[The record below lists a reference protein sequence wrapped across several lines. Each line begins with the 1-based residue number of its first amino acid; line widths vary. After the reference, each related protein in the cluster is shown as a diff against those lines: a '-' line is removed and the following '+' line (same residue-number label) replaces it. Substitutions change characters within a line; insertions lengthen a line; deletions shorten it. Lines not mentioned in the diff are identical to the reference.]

1 MCTTPRQLL
10 PSVFGGNVYPRG
22 LRRTLKL
29 LTCPTATDNGATLVM
44 DFTLAIG
51 LGGKTNSFHRG
62 LAECLCVNVCTGV
75 NVCACTDCCRPEL
88 VKTPTQANFFFM
100 TW

>member
-10 PSVFGGNVYPRG
+10 PSVFGGNAYPRG

-29 LTCPTATDNGATLVM
+29 LTCPAATDNDAAMVM
-44 DFTLAIG
+44 DFALAIG
-51 LGGKTNSFHRG
+51 WEGKQTVFIEVFT
-62 LAECLCVNVCTGV
+62 ECLCVNVCTGV

>member
-29 LTCPTATDNGATLVM
+29 LTCPAVTDNDAAMVM
-44 DFTLAIG
+44 DFALAIG
-51 LGGKTNSFHRG
+51 LGGQTNSFYTVEV
-62 LAECLCVNVCTGV
+62 LLNASV
-75 NVCACTDCCRPEL
+75 
-88 VKTPTQANFFFM
+88 
-100 TW
+100 

>member
-29 LTCPTATDNGATLVM
+29 LTCPSATDNDAAMVM
-44 DFTLAIG
+44 DFALAMG
-51 LGGKTNSFHRG
+51 LGGKTVFTEPLPNI
-62 LAECLCVNVCTGV
+62 CV
-75 NVCACTDCCRPEL
+75 
-88 VKTPTQANFFFM
+88 
-100 TW
+100 